1 MRRGTRRRRRKK
13 KWRRRRR
20 RIGREGQTSIL
31 RRGEGEEGAQ
41 ATNVVLGAAEAPH
54 LQGGGV
60 GEEGGGERQGRRAT
74 PHPGYM
80 EQVTPPM

>member
-1 MRRGTRRRRRKK
+1 ML
-13 KWRRRRR
+13 
-20 RIGREGQTSIL
+20 RENTVW
-31 RRGEGEEGAQ
+31 EGAQ

-74 PHPGYM
+74 PHPM
-80 EQVTPPM
+80 

>member
-1 MRRGTRRRRRKK
+1 M
-13 KWRRRRR
+13 
-20 RIGREGQTSIL
+20 
-31 RRGEGEEGAQ
+31 
-41 ATNVVLGAAEAPH
+41 VLGAAEAPH